1 MREWAPVILLWQL
14 PCFILFVIAS
24 VAMEPQELEFLNYEC
39 NFILARENFD
49 GVILPSSRRRP
60 SYQATAF
67 LINELHDRWSKMG
80 TSHFSLPC
88 VVYVIYTVLA
98 MAEPS
103 EIDDLLGF
111 FDRKGQSIDE
121 AIIKFSRLLLL
132 GYTTDTVRSCMLE
145 YSKVARYEWPMSS
158 CQRRWTSVSE
168 LQLIRH
174 LNLCRSQVDQEVPFA
189 FLNPV
194 NANKISS
201 ANHWLTAVFPS
212 AADDFRRLR
221 CIFFYWL
228 LFPTKTLDEDV
239 SSYSPCLQ
247 CLQLVLQDLVQY
259 FSNFRVLFILY
270 FDLLHCRIMIL
281 ISSLDFD
288 ACNIRN
294 LSAEFYGSF
303 LLNFFE
309 SLKALRKF
317 YFPSESSM
325 RHILGSLDPDGA
337 PVSGALWLSMLM
349 YHSVVASFSHSRTRR
364 QHSNALRGKHPK
376 FRAPLKSTLASPHC
390 KVIDPCTFFKDDPPS
405 GARVKI
411 ASKSCWFF
419 FGRAFGLT
427 ILLVIFCRF
436 CFRGYAP

>member
-1 MREWAPVILLWQL
+1 MGSCYPPLAIAL
-14 PCFILFVIAS
+14 FILFVIAS
-24 VAMEPQELEFLNYEC
+24 VAMEPQELEFLNYALEK
-39 NFILARENFD
+39 FD
-49 GVILPSSRRRP
+49 SVILPRSRRRP

-80 TSHFSLPC
+80 TSHFSRPC

-98 MAEPS
+98 TADPS
-103 EIDDLLGF
+103 EIDDDLLAF
-111 FDRKGQSIDE
+111 FDRKGHSMDE

-132 GYTTDTVRSCMLE
+132 GYTTDTVRFCMLE
-145 YSKVARYEWPMSS
+145 YYKVARHEWLMSPG
-158 CQRRWTSVSE
+158 QRRRTSLSE

-174 LNLCRSQVDQEVPFA
+174 LNNLCRSQVDQEVPFA
-189 FLNPV
+189 FLSPV

-201 ANHWLTAVFPS
+201 AADPWLTAVFPS
-212 AADDFRRLR
+212 TADDFRRLR

-239 SSYSPCLQ
+239 SSCSPCLQ
-247 CLQLVLQDLVQY
+247 CQQLVLQDLVRY
-259 FSNFRVLFILY
+259 FSNFRALFILY
-270 FDLLHCRIMIL
+270 FDLLHYRIMIL

-349 YHSVVASFSHSRTRR
+349 YHSVVASFSHSRARR

-376 FRAPLKSTLASPHC
+376 FRVPLRSTTLSSPHC

-405 GARVKI
+405 EARLKI